1 MKKLRGPR
9 LSDSI
14 FVRVLIFV
22 AVVAIGMAAAL
33 TLNAIRAGS
42 ALATDEITE
51 LGAEVTDLMAQQNAG
66 ALKFR
71 KTAELQETVSDAMAR
86 MHGKASG
93 LIAVALD
100 GEVVAADVGEGAD
113 QASMVELARNAIE
126 TETSIT
132 DAAKLTFAVPARFG
146 STGSIVGVVVLQWDT
161 TALEAR
167 LNDQKWDAFV
177 FGGIILTALL
187 AMLGFVLRRMIAH
200 PLHSIADAMTSVA
213 AGNYDT
219 EIPHFRRG
227 NEIGLVAVALE
238 SFRDQLK
245 AGEED
250 ARIAAFKGA
259 AFENTSAALMIA
271 DAEYNIAYLNPAG
284 QTLTAE
290 HKDVIRTRLPHFDP
304 DALIGNSIDI
314 FHKNPEAIRKMLA
327 SLSGTHRAELEF
339 GLETLGLVISPIDT
353 DGKRMGYVV
362 EWKNV
367 SQEQRNAAVLD
378 TFETRQ
384 AMAEFTAEGR
394 LIYAN
399 DIVATLAGTARDK
412 LLGKTLSSLLL
423 DGHGNPQAPITE
435 PVFGDFQ
442 VASASGTVGHV
453 VGALTP
459 LKNRA
464 GVTRRIILIA
474 SDVSEQ
480 RRQIDEAASRQA
492 LMRTEQDRMIEALKG
507 GLARLSDGDL
517 TICIETPFA
526 PEHDG
531 LRHDF
536 NGALG
541 RLAEAI
547 GVVLERSAGIRGD
560 AGDITSAANDLSKR
574 TEHQAAT
581 LEQTAAAIT
590 ELTSSV
596 NAAADG
602 ARRANDVVAEAKDS
616 AAKSGGVVRDAVS
629 AMGLIAESSA
639 KISSIISVI
648 DDIAFQTN
656 LLALNAGV
664 EAARAGDAGRG
675 FAVVASE
682 VRALAQRSSEAAR
695 EIGTLISASGEHV
708 NRGVTL
714 VGDAGKALEKI
725 AASVTDISEHVVA
738 ISASAQDQSNGL
750 SEINGAMNQ
759 LDQVTQQNAAMFE
772 ETTAAAQALLVASDE
787 LADAVSMFQVAQDAG
802 LKARPAPA
810 PLKATGTA
818 DRRPAGTAEE
828 QLDGDW
834 AEF

>member
-1 MKKLRGPR
+1 MKKPRGPR
-9 LSDSI
+9 LLDSI
-14 FVRVLIFV
+14 FVRVLVFV
-22 AVVAIGMAAAL
+22 AFVAIGMATAL

-42 ALATDEITE
+42 TLATGEITE
-51 LGAEVTDLMAQQNAG
+51 LGAEVADLMAQQNGG

-71 KTAELQETVSDAMAR
+71 KSEELQKSLSDAMTR
-86 MHGKASG
+86 MDGRAAG

-100 GEVVAADVGEGAD
+100 GIVLASDVGEGAD
-113 QASMVELARNAIE
+113 EARMVALARNAIE
-126 TETSIT
+126 SETAIT
-132 DAAKLTFAVPARFG
+132 DAENLTFAMPARFG
-146 STGSIVGVVVLQWDT
+146 SNDSIVGVVVLQWDT
-161 TALEAR
+161 ATLEAR
-167 LNDQKWDAFV
+167 LDDQKREALL
-177 FGGIILTALL
+177 FGGILLTALL
-187 AMLGFVLRRMIAH
+187 VVLGFVLRRMIAR
-200 PLHSIADAMTSVA
+200 PLHSIADAMASVA
-213 AGNYDT
+213 AGDYDT
-219 EIPHFRRG
+219 DIPHFRRG

-250 ARIAAFKGA
+250 ARMAAFKGA
-259 AFENTSAALMIA
+259 AFENTSAALMLA
-271 DAEYNIAYLNPAG
+271 DADYNIAYLNPAG
-284 QTLTAE
+284 RALTAE
-290 HKDVIRTRLPHFDP
+290 HKEVIRTRLPHFDP
-304 DALIGNSIDI
+304 DTLIGTSIDV
-314 FHKNPEAIRKMLA
+314 FHKKPEAIRKMLA
-327 SLSGTHRAELEF
+327 SMSGTHRTELEF
-339 GLETLGLVISPIDT
+339 GLETLGLAISPIEA
-353 DGKRMGYVV
+353 GGQRMGYVV

-378 TFETRQ
+378 TFESRQ
-384 AMAEFTAEGR
+384 AMAEFTADGR

-399 DIVATLAGTARDK
+399 DIVATLAGTDRDK
-412 LLGKTLSSLLL
+412 LLGSNLSSLLL
-423 DGHGNPQAPITE
+423 DERGNPQAPVSE

-442 VASASGTVGHV
+442 IASASGAVGHV
-453 VGALTP
+453 TGALTP

-492 LMRTEQDRMIEALKG
+492 LMRAEQDRMIEALKG

-517 TICIETPFA
+517 TVSIQTPFA
-526 PEHDG
+526 PEYDG

-536 NGALG
+536 NGALS

-581 LEQTAAAIT
+581 LEQTAAAIA

-596 NAAADG
+596 NSAANG
-602 ARRANDVVAEAKDS
+602 ARRANEVVTQAKDS

-714 VGDAGKALEKI
+714 VGDAGKALENI

-750 SEINGAMNQ
+750 SEINGAMSQ

-787 LADAVSMFQVAQDAG
+787 LAKAVSMFQVAEDAG
-802 LKARPAPA
+802 LRATPAPT
-810 PLKATGTA
+810 PLKATGTV
-818 DRRPAGTAEE
+818 DRRPARVAEE